1 MVLCEAFAFTV
12 CHTRGP
18 TSFSPVQ
25 KSPTKKLQEIKD
37 PDNSAA
43 FGDFAAL
50 KPRRKGVEQLMCF
63 PSSSGFKG
71 GGCAESCGFG
81 VDSGIPPGG
90 FNDDSPL
97 HLSPALLVN
106 PSSFFLPPPPPRG
119 RKKKEGEEGLK
130 ESLERERRLGF

>member
-97 HLSPALLVN
+97 HLSPALLVTLS
-106 PSSFFLPPPPPRG
+106 SSFSFLLLRG
-119 RKKKEGEEGLK
+119 G
-130 ESLERERRLGF
+130 ERRKREKKG